1 MAARQ
6 PEPNPNHCFA
16 ACVAI
21 LLTVAWHAGPAA
33 ASANT
38 PEMCDDAGKRSLEMS
53 GRELAV
59 LDVGRDV
66 DADGMEVGQSDGD
79 ADALLPTNYL
89 SPRAEAALR
98 ELLEDTKK
106 ASPDSPVTDAPGVDV
121 GEQPAMKARVPGVSD
136 NDLARYKRQMY
147 RRDI

>member
-1 MAARQ
+1 MAGRQ
-6 PEPNPNHCFA
+6 SAPNPGHRFA
-16 ACVAI
+16 ACAAI

-38 PEMCDDAGKRSLEMS
+38 PEMCDDVGQRSFKIS
-53 GRELAV
+53 GSELAV
-59 LDVGRDV
+59 LDVGHDV
-66 DADGMEVGQSDGD
+66 DSNGSEVGHPDGD
-79 ADALLPTNYL
+79 AETLLPANYL
-89 SPRAEAALR
+89 SPQAEAALR
-98 ELLEDTKK
+98 ELREDTKK
-106 ASPDSPVTDAPGVDV
+106 ASPDSPVADAPRVDG

>member
-1 MAARQ
+1 MAGRQ
-6 PEPNPNHCFA
+6 SEPSPGHRFA
-16 ACVAI
+16 ACAAI
-21 LLTVAWHAGPAA
+21 LLAAAWHAGPAA

-38 PEMCDDAGKRSLEMS
+38 PEMCDDAGKRSFEIS
-53 GRELAV
+53 GSELP
-59 LDVGRDV
+59 LLGVGRDV
-66 DADGMEVGQSDGD
+66 DTDSMEIGQSDGD
-79 ADALLPTNYL
+79 ADAVLPANYL

-106 ASPDSPVTDAPGVDV
+106 RAADSPVADAPRVDG
-121 GEQPAMKARVPGVSD
+121 GEQPTIKARVPGVSD

>member
-1 MAARQ
+1 MAGRQ
-6 PEPNPNHCFA
+6 SAPNPGHRLA
-16 ACVAI
+16 ACAAI
-21 LLTVAWHAGPAA
+21 LLTLAWHAGPAA

-38 PEMCDDAGKRSLEMS
+38 PEMCDDAGQRSFEIPGS
-53 GRELAV
+53 KLAV

-66 DADGMEVGQSDGD
+66 DSNSSEVGHSDGD
-79 ADALLPTNYL
+79 VDALLPTNYL
-89 SPRAEAALR
+89 SPQAEAALR

-106 ASPDSPVTDAPGVDV
+106 ASPDSPIADAPGADR